1 MFLNI
6 HHYTFNKILFMYDIS
21 YFKAKDNK
29 EVISFMQA
37 NPFVTICGVDVN
49 GFPVATHVPI
59 LIKIEN
65 DIITISGHMMRKQDH
80 SNAFEINKNALV
92 IFTAPSAFVSANWYT
107 TKNMGSTWN
116 YQTVHAKGQLEI
128 KDQAHLRNLLT
139 ELTLHFEKDTESPT
153 QIKNLSEEYMEQNM
167 KAIYSFD
174 IVVTDLQHVF
184 KLSQNRDEVSHE
196 NIVKELNSG
205 TTACKHM
212 AAAMARK

>member
-1 MFLNI
+1 MYNI
-6 HHYTFNKILFMYDIS
+6 PH
-21 YFKAKDNK
+21 FKAKDHQ
-29 EVISFMQA
+29 EVLDFMQA
-37 NPFVTICGVDVN
+37 NPFVTICGVDAN

-65 DIITISGHMMRKQDH
+65 DMITITGHMMRKQDH
-80 SNAFEINKNALV
+80 SNAFEKNKNVLV
-92 IFTAPSAFVSANWYT
+92 IFSAPSAFVSADWYT

-128 KDQAHLRNLLT
+128 KDETHLRNLLT

-153 QIKNLSEEYMEQNM
+153 QVKNLSEEYMQQNM
-167 KAIYSFD
+167 KAIFSFD

-184 KLSQNRDEVSHE
+184 KLSQNRDEASHE

-205 TTACKHM
+205 TPACKHM

>member
-1 MFLNI
+1 
-6 HHYTFNKILFMYDIS
+6 MYDIS
-21 YFKAKDNK
+21 YFKARDHK
-29 EVISFMQA
+29 EVIDFMQA
-37 NPFVTICGVDVN
+37 NPFVTICGVDAN

-65 DIITISGHMMRKQDH
+65 EIITISGHIMRKQDH
-80 SNAFEINKNALV
+80 SNAFEKNKNVLV
-92 IFTAPSAFVSANWYT
+92 IFSAPSAFVSANWYT

-128 KDQAHLRNLLT
+128 KDETHLRNFLT

-153 QIKNLSEEYMEQNM
+153 QVKNLSEEYMQQNM
-167 KAIYSFD
+167 KAIFSFD

-184 KLSQNRDEVSHE
+184 KLSQNRDEASHE

-205 TTACKHM
+205 ASACKHM